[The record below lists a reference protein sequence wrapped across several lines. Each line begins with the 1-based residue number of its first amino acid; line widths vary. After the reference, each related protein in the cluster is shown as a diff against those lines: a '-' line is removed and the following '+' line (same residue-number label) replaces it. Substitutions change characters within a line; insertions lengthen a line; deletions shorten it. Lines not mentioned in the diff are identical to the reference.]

1 MSDLSIKAYNQ
12 SMEQLTNYRDDLQDH
27 INNYRDGLDIS
38 QQNAINGEI
47 EKVNKKIID
56 LKRRFRL
63 SVPENFQRKEGFKI
77 NHEKKLQELDFKYQT
92 LANKTRENLTSEER
106 NEIFKKIDELLE
118 TRTQIQKQQ
127 QKEISG
133 RGKNRKRKITKKRKH
148 KKRKTKKRKSKNKH
162 KTKKR

>member
-1 MSDLSIKAYNQ
+1 MSNLSIKDYNQ
-12 SMEQLTNYRDDLQDH
+12 SMERLTNYKDDLEDQV
-27 INNYRDGLDIS
+27 NNYRDSLDIS
-38 QQNAINGEI
+38 QQNAINSEI
-47 EKVNKKIID
+47 EKVNKQIID

-77 NHEKKLQELDFKYQT
+77 DHEKKLQELDVEYKT

-106 NEIFKKIDELLE
+106 KSIAEEIDKLLE
-118 TRTQIQKQQ
+118 IRTQIQKQQ

-148 KKRKTKKRKSKNKH
+148 KKRKTKKRKSKNKR

>member
-1 MSDLSIKAYNQ
+1 MSNLSIKSYN
-12 SMEQLTNYRDDLQDH
+12 SSIKELTNYRDNLRYQIED
-27 INNYRDGLDIS
+27 YRDSLS
-38 QQNAINGEI
+38 MLEQLAIIHEVR
-47 EKVNKKIID
+47 EVNNKIIA
-56 LKRRFRL
+56 LQESL
-63 SVPENFQRKEGFKI
+63 PRKKLGFNI
-77 NHEKKLQELDFKYQT
+77 DHEKKLQELDVKYKT
-92 LANKTRENLTSEER
+92 LANETRENLTSEER
-106 NEIFKKIDELLE
+106 DLISKEIDKFLE